1 MPDGLTKGKNM
12 RRAVEM
18 VEQNPEG
25 YFDAIVMDIRMP
37 VMSGLEAA
45 RQIRAMSR
53 TGCTDCAHNC
63 YDGQCL

>member
-1 MPDGLTKGKNM
+1 
-12 RRAVEM
+12 M

-45 RQIRAMSR
+45 RQIPGNEPD
-53 TGCTDCAHNC
+53 GCTDCAHNC